1 MRKLILL
8 AAVMSLSV
16 LSVSA
21 KANSTLEL
29 HPPGQDVWEFAH
41 NRYYIWKINFDVP
54 VGGPITEAE
63 ISVDQ
68 IYNRVR
74 WEKNI
79 LFVQLLGGDEL
90 NGIDFGENDVYV
102 GYDSAFLHQNSIAQE
117 YGGLELTT
125 YIDYDGPST
134 KEDLIYTF
142 SEGEVSLLNG
152 NIVDGR
158 YEFALGFDPDCLYS
172 FSSIGTQV
180 GFSGGISTPAPGA
193 ILLGSIGVALVGWLR
208 RRRIL

>member
-1 MRKLILL
+1 MRKLTLL
-8 AAVMSLSV
+8 AVVMALAV

-21 KANSTLEL
+21 KANSTFEL
-29 HPPGQDVWEFAH
+29 HPPGYDMWEFAH
-41 NRYYIWKINFDVP
+41 NRYYIWKLSLDVP
-54 VGGPITEAE
+54 GGGPVTKAE
-63 ISVDQ
+63 ITIDQ
-68 IYNRVR
+68 IYNRLR

-79 LFVQLLGGDEL
+79 LFVQLLGRDEL
-90 NGIDFGENDVYV
+90 NGVDFGGNDVYV
-102 GYDSAFLHQNSIAQE
+102 GYDSAFLHQNSIEQE

-142 SEGEVSLLNG
+142 SENEVSLLNG
-152 NIVDGR
+152 NIVNGR

-180 GFSGGISTPAPGA
+180 EFSGGISTPAPGA
-193 ILLGSIGVALVGWLR
+193 ILLGGIGVGLVAWLR
-208 RRRIL
+208 RRKTL